1 MFKSISMLELRKK
14 PGQVLDE
21 TYYKKYRFLVKR
33 NKKEM
38 AVIIPVEDFKRYI
51 EDEDVRLYTTGEIK
65 DLLKEDRLTSK
76 QLEKAQKSLSP

>member
-1 MFKSISMLELRKK
+1 MLKSISMLELRKK

-33 NKKEM
+33 NQKEM

-51 EDEDVRLYTTGEIK
+51 EDEDVRLYTAGEIR
-65 DLLKEDRLTSK
+65 DILKEDRLTSK
-76 QLEKAQKSLSP
+76 QLEKARKHPSS